1 MALINCSACGKQIS
15 DKAPKC
21 PHCGCEQIPTQ
32 STNNQYEVICTECG
46 SAIPRNMDI
55 CPNCGCP
62 LEASEIPQKV
72 ELTSVKLSSVSA
84 KTKSLLVAFLSLV
97 VLTSVIV
104 FVVNHITAKHEAE
117 EAARIRQEYIDNLG
131 VVSYAMLDGGADAEK
146 AGNLIRKV
154 WYNAI
159 YKEYSSETD
168 SYTRPNG
175 YFVDD
180 FNAALSNLFSDPDF
194 SSLQSNIH
202 LKQDIVTE
210 GIKLLKNPTDEFQNA
225 YNEVMAFYASFL
237 NLTNLVLN
245 PSGSYSTFSKN
256 FSDATS
262 EVLNHHNAMQMY
274 LDN

>member
-21 PHCGCEQIPTQ
+21 PHCGCEQNPTQ

-46 SAIPRNMDI
+46 SAIPRNVDI

-97 VLTSVIV
+97 VLASIIV